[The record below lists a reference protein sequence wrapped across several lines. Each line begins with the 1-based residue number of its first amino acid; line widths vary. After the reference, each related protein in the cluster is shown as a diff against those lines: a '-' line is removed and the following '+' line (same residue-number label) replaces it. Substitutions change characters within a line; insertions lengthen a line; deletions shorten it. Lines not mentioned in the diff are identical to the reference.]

1 MSLAEGKALLA
12 AAQQHLVNGQ
22 CQGIACALRA
32 VRMPDWASRD
42 GTNAR
47 SERSLVWSTYKALG
61 FDIVGARGGRQGHL
75 SVHSLRWFP
84 LA

>member
-42 GTNAR
+42 GTNA
-47 SERSLVWSTYKALG
+47 
-61 FDIVGARGGRQGHL
+61 
-75 SVHSLRWFP
+75 
-84 LA
+84 